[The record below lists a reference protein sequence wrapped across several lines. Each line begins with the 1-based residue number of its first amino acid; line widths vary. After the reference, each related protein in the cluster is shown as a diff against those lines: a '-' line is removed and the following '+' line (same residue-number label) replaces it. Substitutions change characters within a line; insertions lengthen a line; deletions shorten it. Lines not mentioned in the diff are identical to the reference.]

1 MTVPFWKGSLN
12 WKSPLTL
19 SLVIHFCFVILLVGL
34 NLKPTIKKISVPFE
48 VYDSPKVVSKTLN
61 LETPKTQKAKP
72 PPPNLDTKPVFGVS
86 RKAISATTSSE
97 TTAEVKLGNTI
108 AKEQDNLSLDPKDQN
123 SLPIPADDYL
133 VSSMPQLIS
142 EVRIPYPESAK
153 KAGVEGP
160 VNMDLLIDDL
170 GQVRQVILINGPGFG
185 LNEAALSAIKNFRF
199 RPAKIKDQS
208 VAVRI
213 RYTYRFI
220 LENR

>member
-1 MTVPFWKGSLN
+1 MTLPFWKGSLI

-19 SLVIHFCFVILLVGL
+19 SLVIHFSFVILIFVL

-61 LETPKTQKAKP
+61 LETPKVQKTKP
-72 PPPNLDTKPVFGVS
+72 PPPNIDTKPVFGVS
-86 RKAISATTSSE
+86 RKAITTSTSSE

-108 AKEQDNLSLDPKDQN
+108 TKEQDNLKLDPKDQD

-160 VNMDLLIDDL
+160 VNMDLLIDDQ